1 MAKKIKASD
10 YWRRRET
17 RQRNKNIKDQKEYDK
32 HIKSIYQ
39 KAMDNIQKEIDSFYA
54 RYAKKE
60 GITLAEAK
68 KRASKLD
75 MEEYSR
81 KAKRYVDEKDF
92 SKEANEEMRLYNMTM
107 KANRLELLKANIG
120 LELADGFNDLQK
132 YFDQKLTDRT
142 MDEFKRQAGILGD
155 TVTDTDAAKR
165 ARALVNASFH
175 NARWSDRIWMHQDL
189 LKNKLDS
196 LLRTGLIQGRN
207 SRELAR
213 DLRKSFDVSINDS
226 ERLMRTE
233 MARVQTA
240 AQQESFERNGFT
252 EYEYI
257 CCGLP
262 DACEICREL
271 DGKIFKVK
279 DMMPGENAP
288 PMHPNCHCSTAA
300 AAANR
305 EDFDA
310 WLDAKAA
317 GETGLGFE
325 EWRGFNNSA
334 NSGKPLVKSIS
345 LDDFEVLKRLVGDTA
360 KDPKYHIA
368 DDIMNAISKSL
379 KDQGGLSKFDTIKI
393 TALEKNKVFDTVLL
407 QKGTFYSPQLVI
419 NGSFFDKLSLEEAQ
433 RIIGLSKNTVCETL
447 EDCIT
452 HEIIHAKSSEKAN
465 ISVVDRYDKE
475 IGLPEISKTA
485 AKDMLEALAEAG
497 VLRKKNMYDTIS
509 IDAREKLEEAAK
521 ELGLW

>member
-1 MAKKIKASD
+1 MPKKIRPGSN
-10 YWRRRET
+10 YWRRREEA
-17 RQRNKNIKDQKEYDK
+17 QQKKNIKKQKEYDK
-32 HIKSIYQ
+32 RIKSIYL

-81 KAKRYVDEKDF
+81 KAKRYVEEKDF
-92 SKEANEEMRLYNMTM
+92 SKQANEEMRLYNMTM
-107 KANRLELLKANIG
+107 KVNRLELLKANIG
-120 LELADGFNDLQK
+120 LELVDGFNDLQQF
-132 YFDQKLTDRT
+132 FDEKLTDRT
-142 MDEFKRQAGILGD
+142 LDEFKRQAGILGD

-165 ARALVNASFH
+165 AKVLVNASFH
-175 NARWSDRIWMHQDL
+175 NAKWSDRIWMYQDL
-189 LKNKLDS
+189 LKNKLDD

-213 DLRKSFDVSINDS
+213 ELRKTFDVSRYNA

-233 MARVQTA
+233 MARVQTD
-240 AQQESFERNGFT
+240 AQKDSLERNGFE

-262 DACEICREL
+262 DACEVCRTL

-288 PMHPNCHCSTAA
+288 PMHPNDHCSTAA
-300 AAANR
+300 HYANR

-325 EWRGFNNSA
+325 EWRGFNRTGAGAMQGAYNDNNDPLNKKRTEIAKNLYKQFLNRKREYEIKAVSK
-334 NSGKPLVKSIS
+334 NSGLSYNDV
-345 LDDFEVLKRLVGDTA
+345 DRVFAHVFEREHLF
-360 KDPKYHIA
+360 A
-368 DDIMNAISKSL
+368 DGTIH
-379 KDQGGLSKFDTIKI
+379 KFDPDYYM
-393 TALEKNKVFDTVLL
+393 AHSWMRLREGKNIQEHDIILL
-407 QKGTFYSPQLVI
+407 HHE
-419 NGSFFDKLSLEEAQ
+419 LEEEK
-433 RIIGLSKNTVCETL
+433 IMGKGL
-447 EDCIT
+447 
-452 HEIIHAKSSEKAN
+452 EIIYEIAHNEVEKTWNYKKALLE
-465 ISVVDRYDKE
+465 Y
-475 IGLPEISKTA
+475 LKTH
-485 AKDMLEALAEAG
+485 D
-497 VLRKKNMYDTIS
+497 V
-509 IDAREKLEEAAK
+509 
-521 ELGLW
+521 